1 MDNKSIFLIIR
12 KGYGYF
18 SRLGE
23 KVGVWETE
31 LRSIMFNISKIEK
44 ETVLPYKKETI
55 NNKKIKESEQQEHKN
70 EFDMIMKKDRLQ
82 NLILT
87 KSLIVKL

>member
-1 MDNKSIFLIIR
+1 M
-12 KGYGYF
+12 
-18 SRLGE
+18 
-23 KVGVWETE
+23 V
-31 LRSIMFNISKIEK
+31 NISKIEK
-44 ETVLPYKKETI
+44 ETVASYQKRTF

-70 EFDMIMKKDRLQ
+70 GFDIVMKKDRLQ

>member
-1 MDNKSIFLIIR
+1 M
-12 KGYGYF
+12 
-18 SRLGE
+18 
-23 KVGVWETE
+23 V
-31 LRSIMFNISKIEK
+31 NISKIEK
-44 ETVLPYKKETI
+44 ETAVSYNKETF

>member
-1 MDNKSIFLIIR
+1 M
-12 KGYGYF
+12 
-18 SRLGE
+18 
-23 KVGVWETE
+23 V
-31 LRSIMFNISKIEK
+31 NISKIEK
-44 ETVLPYKKETI
+44 ETAISYKKETF

-70 EFDMIMKKDRLQ
+70 GFDIVMKKDRLQ

>member
-1 MDNKSIFLIIR
+1 M
-12 KGYGYF
+12 
-18 SRLGE
+18 
-23 KVGVWETE
+23 V
-31 LRSIMFNISKIEK
+31 NISKIEK
-44 ETVLPYKKETI
+44 ETAVSYQKETF

-70 EFDMIMKKDRLQ
+70 EFDIVMKKDRLQ